1 MDAYKKMRVIKIKDQ
16 TAEEVLDLIAVETRI
31 SIAVNGKNVLSLYCT
46 PTMVR
51 ELVVGL
57 VHNEGLIEGEWC
69 AERMSIVYDDEI
81 KIDIPATGKVFEGER
96 TVTSGCAGGI
106 KLVRER
112 PAEKVSDTTVF
123 RADTIKKLYREFQ
136 QRSDSYKMTGG
147 VHSASLSEA
156 TQMLVFAE
164 DIGRHNAVDKAIGY
178 CLLEN
183 ISFEGKIMMVSGRLS
198 SEIVLKCAKCHIPL
212 LVSRAA
218 PTTLAVETAEAAG
231 LTLIG
236 FMRGDRMNVYA
247 GMQRI
252 LSEV

>member
-1 MDAYKKMRVIKIKDQ
+1 MRVVKIKDH
-16 TAEEVLDLIAVETRI
+16 TSGEVLDLIAVETRV
-31 SIAVNGKNVLSLYCT
+31 SIAVNGKNVLNLYCT

-57 VHNEGLIEGEWC
+57 VHNEELIAGEWC
-69 AERMSIVYDDEI
+69 AERMSIVYGDEI
-81 KIDIPATGKVFEGER
+81 NVDIPASGKIFEGER

-106 KLVRER
+106 KLARKQPE
-112 PAEKVSDTTVF
+112 EKVSDPTVF
-123 RADTIKKLYREFQ
+123 SAGTIKKLYREFQ

-147 VHSASLSEA
+147 VHSASVSEA
-156 TQMLVFAE
+156 GQMLVFAE

-183 ISFEGKIMMVSGRLS
+183 ISFRGKIMMVSGRLS
-198 SEIVLKCAKCHIPL
+198 SEIILKCVKCRIPL

-231 LTLIG
+231 LTLVG

-247 GMQRI
+247 GIQRI
-252 LSEV
+252 RLEV

>member
-1 MDAYKKMRVIKIKDQ
+1 MDAYKKMQVIKIKDH

-69 AERMSIVYDDEI
+69 AERMSIVYGDEI

-106 KLVRER
+106 KLVREQ
-112 PAEKVSDTTVF
+112 PEEKVSDTTVF
-123 RADTIKKLYREFQ
+123 RAETIKKLYREFQ

-147 VHSASLSEA
+147 VHSAAVSEA
-156 TQMLVFAE
+156 AQMLVFAE
-164 DIGRHNAVDKAIGY
+164 DIGRHNAVDKVIGY

-183 ISFEGKIMMVSGRLS
+183 IPFKGKIMMVSGRLS
-198 SEIVLKCAKCHIPL
+198 SEIILKCAKCRIPL

-218 PTTLAVETAEAAG
+218 PTTLAVETAEASG
-231 LTLIG
+231 LTLVG

-252 LSEV
+252 LLEV

>member
-1 MDAYKKMRVIKIKDQ
+1 VEAYKGIRVLKIRDSSC
-16 TAEEVLDLIAVETRI
+16 EEVLDLVAVETRV
-31 SIAVNGKNVLSLYCT
+31 SIAVNGRNVLGLYCT

-69 AERMSIVYDDEI
+69 AERISMVYGDEI
-81 KIDIPATGKVFEGER
+81 KVDIPSSGKVFEGER

-112 PAEKVSDTTVF
+112 PGEKIVDNVAF
-123 RADTIKKLYREFQ
+123 HLGAIKKLYREFQ
-136 QRSDSYKMTGG
+136 QKSDSYRMTGG
-147 VHSASLSEA
+147 VHSAALSDAER
-156 TQMLVFAE
+156 MLIFSE

-183 ISFEGKIMMVSGRLS
+183 IPFKGKMMMVSGRLS
-198 SEIVLKCAKCHIPL
+198 SEIILKCARCAIPVL
-212 LVSRAA
+212 ISRAA
-218 PTTLAVETAEAAG
+218 PTTLAVKTAEAAG

-236 FMRGDRMNVYA
+236 FMRGERMNVYT

-252 LSEV
+252 MLEV

>member
-1 MDAYKKMRVIKIKDQ
+1 MDEFKKIPIIKIRGNA
-16 TAEEVLDLIAVETRI
+16 AEEVPDLIAVETRI

-46 PTMVR
+46 PSMVR

-57 VHNEGLIEGEWC
+57 VHVEGLIAGGWC
-69 AERMSIVYDDEI
+69 AERMSIVYGDEI
-81 KIDIPATGKVFEGER
+81 KIDIPATGKVFEGEK

-112 PAEKVSDTTVF
+112 PEEKISDTTVF
-123 RADTIKKLYREFQ
+123 NAETIKKLYRQFQ

-147 VHSASLSEA
+147 VHSAA
-156 TQMLVFAE
+156 VADAGRMLVFTE

-178 CLLEN
+178 CILEN
-183 ISFEGKIMMVSGRLS
+183 ISFMGKIMMVSGRLS
-198 SEIVLKCAKCHIPL
+198 SEIIFKCAKCHIPL

-247 GMQRI
+247 GMHRI
-252 LSEV
+252 LLEV

>member
-1 MDAYKKMRVIKIKDQ
+1 MDALKKMRVTKIKDH
-16 TAEEVLDLIAVETRI
+16 TAEEVLDLIAVEARV
-31 SIAVNGKNVLSLYCT
+31 SIAVNGKNVLGLYCT

-51 ELVVGL
+51 ELIVGL

-69 AERMSIVYDDEI
+69 AERMSIVYGDEI

-106 KLVRER
+106 KLARER
-112 PAEKVSDTTVF
+112 PEQKVSDATVF
-123 RADTIKKLYREFQ
+123 HAETIKKSYREFQ

-147 VHSASLSEA
+147 VHSAAVSEA
-156 TQMLVFAE
+156 AKMLVFAE
-164 DIGRHNAVDKAIGY
+164 DIGRHNAVDKVIGY

-183 ISFEGKIMMVSGRLS
+183 ISFRGKMMMVSGRLS
-198 SEIVLKCAKCHIPL
+198 SEIILKCAKCGIPL

-218 PTTLAVETAEAAG
+218 PTTLAVETAVAAG
-231 LTLIG
+231 LTLVG
-236 FMRGDRMNVYA
+236 FIRGDRMNVYS

-252 LSEV
+252 LLEV

>member
-1 MDAYKKMRVIKIKDQ
+1 MDAYKKMRVIKIKDH

-46 PTMVR
+46 PTMLR

-69 AERMSIVYDDEI
+69 AERMSIIYGDEI
-81 KIDIPATGKVFEGER
+81 KVDIAATGKVFEGER
-96 TVTSGCAGGI
+96 TLTSGCAGGI
-106 KLVRER
+106 KLVRKQPE
-112 PAEKVSDTTVF
+112 EKVSDTTVF

-147 VHSASLSEA
+147 VHSASLSEDA
-156 TQMLVFAE
+156 QMLVFAE
-164 DIGRHNAVDKAIGY
+164 DIGRHNAVDKTIGY

-183 ISFEGKIMMVSGRLS
+183 ISFTGKILMVSGRLS
-198 SEIVLKCAKCHIPL
+198 SEIILKCAKCRIPL

-236 FMRGDRMNVYA
+236 FMRGDRMNVYS

-252 LSEV
+252 LLEV

>member
-1 MDAYKKMRVIKIKDQ
+1 MDAHKKMRVIKIRGDA
-16 TAEEVLDLIAVETRI
+16 AEEVPDLVAVETRV

-57 VHNEGLIEGEWC
+57 VQNEGLIEGEWC
-69 AERMSIVYDDEI
+69 AERMSVVYGDEI

-96 TVTSGCAGGI
+96 TLTSGCAGGI

-112 PAEKVSDTTVF
+112 PEEKISDKTVF
-123 RADTIKKLYREFQ
+123 HAETIKKLYREFQ

-147 VHSASLSEA
+147 VHSAAVSEA
-156 TQMLVFAE
+156 AQMLVFTE

-178 CLLEN
+178 CILEN
-183 ISFEGKIMMVSGRLS
+183 ISFKGKIMMVSGRLS
-198 SEIVLKCAKCHIPL
+198 SEIILKCARCGIPVL
-212 LVSRAA
+212 ASRAA

-236 FMRGDRMNVYA
+236 FIRGDRMNVYA

-252 LSEV
+252 LLT

>member
-1 MDAYKKMRVIKIKDQ
+1 MEAYKKLRTLKIKDDS
-16 TAEEVLDLIAVETRI
+16 AEEVFDLVAVETRV
-31 SIAVNGKNVLSLYCT
+31 SIAVNGKNVLGLYCT

-69 AERMSIVYDDEI
+69 AERISIVYGDEI
-81 KIDIPATGKVFEGER
+81 RVDIPSSGKVFEGER

-106 KLVRER
+106 KLMRER
-112 PAEKVSDTTVF
+112 PKEKISDTAVF
-123 RADTIKKLYREFQ
+123 HADVLRKLYRQFQ

-147 VHSASLSEA
+147 VHSAALSEA
-156 TQMLVFAE
+156 ERILVFSE
-164 DIGRHNAVDKAIGY
+164 DIGRHNAVDKVIGY

-198 SEIVLKCAKCHIPL
+198 SEIILKCARCGIPV

-218 PTTLAVETAEAAG
+218 PTTLAVATAEASG

-236 FMRGDRMNVYA
+236 FMRGDRMNVYS
-247 GMQRI
+247 GMHRI
-252 LSEV
+252 MLKV